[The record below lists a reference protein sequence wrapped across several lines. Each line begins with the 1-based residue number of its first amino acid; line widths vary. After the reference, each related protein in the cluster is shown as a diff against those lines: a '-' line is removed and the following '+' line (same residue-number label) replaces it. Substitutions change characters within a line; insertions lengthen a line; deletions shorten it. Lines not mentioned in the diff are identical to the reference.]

1 MSNPDDMTR
10 VSRFL
15 IGLIFSLSILTFYLL
30 DIGSIPI
37 DASIVHGTTSFDQ
50 GLRAVYRLA
59 CGYLALHTI
68 VFWMVRNPT
77 PGSMTPLFRDLNE
90 VRPHATSGIE
100 RLVPFSSWTLIAFCF
115 SMLINGFLSVY
126 SLIVGAPAE
135 WMIFLGSAMY
145 GVAFSSAALTAVIV
159 RHVILPD
166 MQKQNMDMSH
176 MFLKHEQMM
185 HNFAL
190 IFLCLEMIFGWAY
203 LPVEMIVLGFLYGS
217 VYLVFAEYWATRGGG
232 YYVYEFIDTRPK
244 NAPILLLGL
253 VVVCAFSFSVG
264 VFALYLR
271 TINVFLGSLTLVIF
285 IFFSTKFTN
294 PQSIGTSA

>member
-37 DASIVHGTTSFDQ
+37 KASVVHGTTSLDQ

-68 VFWMVRNPT
+68 VFWMVRNPI
-77 PGSMTPLFRDLNE
+77 PGHMTPLFRDLNE

-126 SLIVGAPAE
+126 SLFVEAPAE

-166 MQKQNMDMSH
+166 MQKQNMDMSR

-253 VVVCAFSFSVG
+253 VVVCAFSFSIG

-271 TINVFLGSLTLVIF
+271 TFNVFLGSLTLVIF
-285 IFFSTKFTN
+285 LFFSTKFIN
-294 PQSIGTSA
+294 PHPIETSS